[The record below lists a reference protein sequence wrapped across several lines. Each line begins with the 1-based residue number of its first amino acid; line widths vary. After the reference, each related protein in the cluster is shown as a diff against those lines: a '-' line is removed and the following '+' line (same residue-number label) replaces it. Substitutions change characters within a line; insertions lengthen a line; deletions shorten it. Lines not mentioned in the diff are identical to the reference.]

1 MPPPLIVS
9 PAEMSSDG
17 VTSARKAAVDALFPL
32 RLKSTFVGS
41 TFNMKKK
48 HVLTTIVLM

>member
-1 MPPPLIVS
+1 
-9 PAEMSSDG
+9 MSSDG

-41 TFNMKKK
+41 TLEWKNTFINNDRSN
-48 HVLTTIVLM
+48 VI